1 MTLLAAV
8 GKSSIVK
15 VVKPFF
21 PLLVY
26 AAVAG
31 LLVTTYFSSF
41 NQIETLI
48 QEEKLNYLGS
58 TAEEKAGQIAAWRD
72 TQKRIGE
79 SFSRNSMLSAEF
91 EQWLREGAPSNG
103 HKQMLRQRLDEL
115 QYVNGYKSLIL
126 LDRQGRVRLLL
137 PAGSALG
144 AEDARLARQAMDNRK
159 SLFSDFHRN
168 SYGDK
173 GISIDLVAP
182 LIGADRGSGRVVG
195 AAVLQID
202 PSRFLYPLIQAWPVP
217 SASGETLLVRQDGN
231 DVLFLNDLRH
241 KTGTALSLRL
251 PLATP
256 KLPAA
261 MAVKGE
267 RRTADGID
275 YRGIGVVAE
284 MRSVPGT
291 PWFVVSK
298 VDREEL
304 FGPISQLQN
313 WSIGIAMIYVAI
325 GGLLVLAWLYG
336 QKAQNKFLRVQH
348 AAAVERA
355 MLVKHF
361 EYLTKYAN
369 DIIVVTDETGKIV
382 EANVR
387 AEKAYGYSRKELLG
401 LRVPDLRDAA
411 EDPAI
416 FAGQVKQLQAA
427 GELRYEARS
436 RRKDGTIFP
445 VEVSARLITVEGV
458 RYMQGII
465 RDVSE
470 RKRAE
475 EALRKSE
482 TLLKESQQLAHIGS
496 WELDLKSNTLYWS
509 DENYCIFEIDPAR
522 GASTYQTFLNA
533 VHPDDR
539 ERVNEAYTGSVKNRT
554 PFTIVHRLQF
564 PGGRVKYVREW
575 GETYYDEDGQPSR
588 SIGTTQDVTEQQLA
602 ISELKRTEE
611 LMGRNNHLLE
621 TLFSSI
627 HVMIAYLDSDFNF
640 VKVNKAYAAANQ
652 RIPEFFP
659 GRNHF
664 DLFPNEENEAIFRK
678 AVETGETVIY
688 FAKPF
693 EHPELGVTY
702 WDWRLEPIMG
712 PDGKVEGLIFS
723 LLDVTAQQLAQN
735 ELRESARQIEDLYNH
750 APCGYH
756 SLDKNGIIVQINDT
770 ELQWLGYAREEV
782 TGKKNFVDMLAP
794 ASQQLFRSN
803 YSGFKARGFVH
814 DLEYELIR
822 KDGTTFHVSLSA
834 TAIYDPAGEYLMS
847 RSTLF
852 DITERKLVEKKLE
865 ESEERFRTMADQ
877 APIMIWLADAQAKP
891 GYRGCNFFN
900 QQWHDFTGLPLEWTQ
915 GRRWLEIVHP
925 DDRKLCLEAYQRAFR
940 KMRPFKREYR
950 LRRYDGAFRWVLD
963 SGVPRFTEEG
973 GFLGF
978 IGTCI
983 DITDHKLFEDIRE
996 ELEHVGRLNIAG
1008 EMASSLAHELSQPLS
1023 AANNYLDACLRRM
1036 EDSNWDKDSMQKAV
1050 MHAHGQTERAG
1061 AIINHLKNLV
1071 RKQKQERSMQEVNEL
1086 IRDTLSFMDYELHH
1100 HFIKLSL
1107 ELSPVPPVLGNRI
1120 ELEQVLINLIKN
1132 AIDSM
1137 ASSPRR
1143 DLRITTRVVE
1153 SGAVMVSVRDTGKG
1167 IAADELD
1174 KMFDPFQTSKKD
1186 GLGLGLAICRSLIEN
1201 YGGRIWAEQT
1211 GHGGAEF
1218 NFTLPAWSGS

>member
-1 MTLLAAV
+1 MTLSAAAGGTSLV
-8 GKSSIVK
+8 RNI
-15 VVKPFF
+15 KPFF

-41 NQIETLI
+41 NRIETLI
-48 QEEKLNYLGS
+48 EEEKLGYLGS
-58 TAEEKAGQIAAWRD
+58 TAEEKAGQITAWRD

-79 SFSRNSMLSAEF
+79 SFSRNSMLSTEF

-103 HKQMLRQRLDEL
+103 HRHMLRQRLDEL
-115 QYVNGYKSLIL
+115 QYVNGYSRLIL
-126 LDRQGRVRLLL
+126 LDRQGRVRLSL

-144 AEDARLARQAMDNRK
+144 AEDARLARQAMDSRK

-168 SYGDK
+168 SNGDK

-182 LIGADRGSGRVVG
+182 LIGADGGSAKVVG

-231 DVLFLNDLRH
+231 DVLFLNELRH
-241 KTGTALSLRL
+241 KMGTALSLRV

-261 MAVKGE
+261 LAIRGE
-267 RRTADGID
+267 RRTADGVD
-275 YRGIGVVAE
+275 YRGVRVVAE
-284 MRSVPGT
+284 MRRVSGT
-291 PWFVVSK
+291 AWFVVSK

-313 WSIGIAMIYVAI
+313 WSTGIAMIYVAI

-336 QKAQNKFLRVQH
+336 QKAQNKFLQVQH

-382 EANVR
+382 EANER
-387 AEKAYGYSRKELLG
+387 AEKAYGYARKELLG
-401 LRVPDLRDAA
+401 LRVTDLRDAA
-411 EDPAI
+411 EDPAV

-427 GELRYEARS
+427 GELRYETRS
-436 RRKDGTIFP
+436 RRKDGTMFP
-445 VEVSARLITVEGV
+445 AEVSARLITVEGV

-482 TLLKESQQLAHIGS
+482 TLLKESQQMAHIGS
-496 WELDLKSNTLYWS
+496 WELDLKNNVLYWS
-509 DENYCIFEIDPAR
+509 DENYRIFEVDPAR
-522 GASTYQTFLNA
+522 FGASTYEAFLNA

-539 ERVNEAYTGSVKNRT
+539 KWVNEAYTGSVKNRT
-554 PFTIVHRLQF
+554 PYTIVHRLQF
-564 PGGRVKYVREW
+564 PDRPAKYVREW
-575 GETYYDEDGQPSR
+575 CETFYDASGQPLR
-588 SIGTTQDVTEQQLA
+588 SVGTTQDITEQ
-602 ISELKRTEE
+602 
-611 LMGRNNHLLE
+611 
-621 TLFSSI
+621 
-627 HVMIAYLDSDFNF
+627 Y
-640 VKVNKAYAAANQ
+640 
-652 RIPEFFP
+652 
-659 GRNHF
+659 
-664 DLFPNEENEAIFRK
+664 
-678 AVETGETVIY
+678 
-688 FAKPF
+688 
-693 EHPELGVTY
+693 
-702 WDWRLEPIMG
+702 
-712 PDGKVEGLIFS
+712 
-723 LLDVTAQQLAQN
+723 LAQN
-735 ELRESARQIEDLYNH
+735 ELRESARQIKDLYNQ

-756 SLDKNGIIVQINDT
+756 SLDNSGVIVQINDT

-782 TGKKNFVDMLAP
+782 IGKKNFVDMLSP
-794 ASQQLFRSN
+794 ASQQVFRSN
-803 YSGFKARGFVH
+803 YPGFKARGFVH

-822 KDGTTFHVSLSA
+822 KDGTAFHVSLSA
-834 TAIYDPAGEYLMS
+834 TAIYDPDGEYLMS

-852 DITERKLVEKKLE
+852 DITARKQAESELRLQGAILSQMEEGVVLVRADTGAIVYTNPKFERMFGYAAGDIIGRHVSQLNAPSEKSPQETAREIMAALREQGKWAGEIVNVKKDGTPFWCYASISTFEHHRYGAVWVSTHQDITERKLVEKRLV
-865 ESEERFRTMADQ
+865 ESEERFRTMADN
-877 APIMIWLADAQAKP
+877 APIMIWMADAQDRP

-900 QQWHDFTGLPLEWTQ
+900 QQWHDFTGLPLEWTH
-915 GRRWLEIVHP
+915 GRGWLEIVHA

-973 GFLGF
+973 RFLGF

-1023 AANNYLDACLRRM
+1023 AASNYLDACLRRM
-1036 EDSNWDKDSMQKAV
+1036 EDDNWDRDGLHKAV
-1050 MHAHGQTERAG
+1050 MHAHAQTERAG

-1071 RKQKQERSMQEVNEL
+1071 RKQKQERSVQEINALVN
-1086 IRDTLSFMDYELHH
+1086 DTISFMDYELHH

-1107 ELSPVPPVLGNRI
+1107 ELSAVPQVLGNRI

-1137 ASSPRR
+1137 QSSPRKE
-1143 DLRITTRVVE
+1143 LRIATRVIE

-1174 KMFDPFQTSKKD
+1174 KVFDPFQTSKKE

-1201 YGGRIWAEQT
+1201 YGGRIWAEQN
-1211 GHGGAEF
+1211 GHGGTEF
-1218 NFTLPAWSGS
+1218 NFTLPAWGGE